1 MAITKTT
8 TIRTAEI
15 MFLTSEEKADAV
27 IQVRLLDSWDDP
39 DDGDLPLQ
47 KMRKFNISRGD
58 DVSSYPQFIQDLST
72 WLWGS

>member
-39 DDGDLPLQ
+39 DDGDLPIQ

-58 DVSSYPQFIQDLST
+58 DVSSYPRFIQDLST

>member
-1 MAITKTT
+1 
-8 TIRTAEI
+8 

-39 DDGDLPLQ
+39 DDGDLPIQ

>member
-8 TIRTAEI
+8 IVKTAEI
-15 MFLTSEEKADAV
+15 MFLTSEAKADAI

-47 KMRKFNISRGD
+47 KMRKFNISPGD
-58 DVSSYPQFIQDLST
+58 DVSSYPQTIQDLSA

>member
-8 TIRTAEI
+8 TIKTAEI
-15 MFLTSEEKADAV
+15 MFLTSEEKADAM
-27 IQVRLLDSWDDP
+27 IQVRLLDTWDDP
-39 DDGDLPLQ
+39 DDGDLPIQ

-58 DVSSYPQFIQDLST
+58 DISSYPQFIQDLST

>member
-39 DDGDLPLQ
+39 DDGDLPIQ

>member
-15 MFLTSEEKADAV
+15 MFLTSEEKADAM

-47 KMRKFNISRGD
+47 KMRKFNISAGD

>member
-39 DDGDLPLQ
+39 DDGDLPIQ

-58 DVSSYPQFIQDLST
+58 DISSYPQFIQDLST